1 MPQGVTATIPLQ
13 VLTPPR
19 MLEELPGRTGK
30 LAAASTD
37 HLARQRNR
45 SIAELAVGV
54 QHDRLTLA
62 PGDELDLG
70 VEAVVGLGTPAWGH
84 LHQGCGPA
92 VIR

>member
-1 MPQGVTATIPLQ
+1 
-13 VLTPPR
+13 

-30 LAAASTD
+30 LGAQLTVSASTD
-37 HLARQRNR
+37 HLARQCNR
-45 SIAELAVGV
+45 STAELAVGV
-54 QHDRLTLA
+54 QHDRLALA

-84 LHQGCGPA
+84 PHQGCGRA